1 MTLCG
6 PAGCQHSGN
15 TDTVLILYRN
25 VPAGDPLTANG
36 GLSGVFNPASTCT
49 NARGLQDDLGIS
61 AGITNNPGGLR
72 PAIRWVGGSCIGTL
86 YIAVKREFIIRFE
99 KTARQREFYSLRFPD
114 SPQERLG
121 N

>member
-6 PAGCQHSGN
+6 PAGCQHTGN

-61 AGITNNPGGLR
+61 AGMTNNPGGSTCNQV
-72 PAIRWVGGSCIGTL
+72 VGGSCIAL
-86 YIAVKREFIIRFE
+86 VIAVKREFIIRFE
-99 KTARQREFYSLRFPD
+99 KTARQREFYSCGFRIRHRNGRKL
-114 SPQERLG
+114 
-121 N
+121 